1 MHEWLI
7 SDHMSQGISSCSAA
21 GHTTPWAL
29 WLQWLHCL
37 AGQTLRAQTLQPRT
51 ATLVET
57 GSSLCACYVYNHEK
71 LKPNSPPNSS
81 SHSQLLNFSI
91 LLLHTNTSTL
101 IGTWV
106 YHCNISY
113 IVSS

>member
-1 MHEWLI
+1 MIFRVIL
-7 SDHMSQGISSCSAA
+7 SCSAA

-57 GSSLCACYVYNHEK
+57 GSSLCAVYSYVYNHEK
-71 LKPNSPPNSS
+71 WKPNSPPNSS

-91 LLLHTNTSTL
+91 LLLHTDTSTL

-106 YHCNISY
+106 YHCLHCQ
-113 IVSS
+113 